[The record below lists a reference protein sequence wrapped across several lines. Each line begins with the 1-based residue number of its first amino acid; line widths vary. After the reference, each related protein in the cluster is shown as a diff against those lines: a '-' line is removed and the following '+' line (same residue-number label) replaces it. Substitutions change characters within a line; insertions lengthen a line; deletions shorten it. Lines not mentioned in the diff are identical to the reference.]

1 MLKRQDSVAE
11 YVDLRYDYYTMA
23 ENNKKNQ
30 NRKMQIDSLLDYPV
44 RKTNG
49 NSGTKR
55 SGASSAQKQN
65 AGRTAGKN
73 SGSAAGR
80 RSTSG
85 RSSAASGG
93 NSASAQRSGNAVR
106 RTGTAASSSRKTSA
120 SGTETEAQRR
130 ERLRRNRE
138 RQALRKK
145 RRKRKKIIRMALAVI
160 AVSALAAILITGGA
174 AIHRYR
180 VKKAEAEA
188 AAAAAE
194 EAARTLD
201 TFRASEVL
209 HLSFPTLTIKDSS
222 SAEDSSSDGTDTA
235 SVDADGDGIP
245 DETSGTDTT
254 ETADAAAGTS
264 SDSSAD
270 SSEEQALSV
279 SDFNQILSDLYE
291 QNYVLVDV
299 YSLAASGDSGFT
311 DGSVQVPKGKKPLII
326 SQMDCSYTAEDDG
339 KADSL
344 VLDSKSGKILCQYT
358 ETNENDG
365 STDSLTGAVDVI
377 PCLEN
382 FISQHPDFSYNGARG
397 IIGITG
403 YRGLFGY
410 TVEKDENVIAAPTV
424 TISPSTQNIT
434 YSEDDETQNSGDGS
448 GTTGTDTGTDGSG
461 TAGTG
466 TDESGQTGT
475 AYTDGTGTDAYG
487 TADNTYASATTDDT
501 ADGMFAFAYPDNPV
515 ITGILKNARTDRGL
529 ASVLAARQEGTVSEE
544 DTTAENTDTSGTG
557 GGTSGTAESKD
568 SSSESSSVSSVSS
581 SSSDSL
587 TNNEQVS
594 RNLQTCQAIISA
606 LRSSGWHFACNS
618 YDLTSYGSQYDIM
631 KNDVDQWE
639 DVFSS
644 ILGTTDIMLFP
655 KKTDIGDWG
664 VYTADNQKYSYLSS
678 LGFHYYFIENSGE
691 LTWAQVQPEYVRQG
705 IHEIDSYAD
714 YLEVLK

>member
-1 MLKRQDSVAE
+1 MVAE
-11 YVDLRYDYYTMA
+11 YVDMRYDYYTMA

-30 NRKMQIDSLLDYPV
+30 NRKMQIDSLLDYPI
-44 RKTNG
+44 RKTTG
-49 NSGTKR
+49 SSGKKR
-55 SGASSAQKQN
+55 SGPSSAQKQN
-65 AGRTAGKN
+65 AGRTTGK
-73 SGSAAGR
+73 
-80 RSTSG
+80 
-85 RSSAASGG
+85 
-93 NSASAQRSGNAVR
+93 RSGNAVR
-106 RTGTAASSSRKTSA
+106 RTGTTGSSSRKASA
-120 SGTETEAQRR
+120 GTETEAQRR

-145 RRKRKKIIRMALAVI
+145 RRKRKKIIRMALAVV

-180 VKKAEAEA
+180 VKKAEAAA

-201 TFRASEVL
+201 TFRAFDVL
-209 HLSFPTLTIKDSS
+209 HLSFPTLTIKDSDPEDES
-222 SAEDSSSDGTDTA
+222 SADGTEDGTA
-235 SVDADGDGIP
+235 DADGDGIP
-245 DETSGTDTT
+245 DETADTG
-254 ETADAAAGTS
+254 ETADEAAETS

-270 SSEEQALSV
+270 SSAEQALSV
-279 SDFNQILSDLYE
+279 NDFNQILSDLYE

-299 YSLAASGDSGFT
+299 YSLAASGDNGFT

-326 SQMDCSYTAEDDG
+326 SQTDCSYTTEDDG

-358 ETNENDG
+358 EKNENDG

-424 TISPSTQNIT
+424 TISPSTQNVT
-434 YSEDDETQNSGDGS
+434 YSEDDQTQNGGDGS
-448 GTTGTDTGTDGSG
+448 GNTDTGTGTDGSG
-461 TAGTG
+461 ITDTGTG
-466 TDESGQTGT
+466 TDESGTTDTDTGT
-475 AYTDGTGTDAYG
+475 DYTDGTGTDAYG
-487 TADNTYASATTDDT
+487 TADDTYASATTEDK

-515 ITGILKNARTDRGL
+515 ITGFLKNTGTDRGL
-529 ASVLAARQEGTVSEE
+529 ASVLTARKEGAASEE

-557 GGTSGTAESKD
+557 GGTSGTTESA
-568 SSSESSSVSSVSS
+568 ESSSVSSVSS

-594 RNLQTCQAIISA
+594 RNLQTCQSIISA
-606 LRSSGWHFACNS
+606 LRSSGWRFACNS

-631 KNDVDQWE
+631 KSDVDQWE

-664 VYTADNQKYSYLSS
+664 VYTADNQKYSYLNS

-691 LTWAQVQPEYVRQG
+691 LTWAQVQPGYVRQG

>member
-1 MLKRQDSVAE
+1 
-11 YVDLRYDYYTMA
+11 
-23 ENNKKNQ
+23 
-30 NRKMQIDSLLDYPV
+30 
-44 RKTNG
+44 
-49 NSGTKR
+49 
-55 SGASSAQKQN
+55 
-65 AGRTAGKN
+65 
-73 SGSAAGR
+73 
-80 RSTSG
+80 
-85 RSSAASGG
+85 
-93 NSASAQRSGNAVR
+93 
-106 RTGTAASSSRKTSA
+106 
-120 SGTETEAQRR
+120 
-130 ERLRRNRE
+130 
-138 RQALRKK
+138 
-145 RRKRKKIIRMALAVI
+145 MALAVV

-201 TFRASEVL
+201 TFRASDVL
-209 HLSFPTLTIKDSS
+209 HLSFPTLTIKDSDPEDES
-222 SAEDSSSDGTDTA
+222 SADGTEDGTA
-235 SVDADGDGIP
+235 DADGDGIP
-245 DETSGTDTT
+245 DETADTG
-254 ETADAAAGTS
+254 ETADDAAETS

-270 SSEEQALSV
+270 SSAEQALSV
-279 SDFNQILSDLYE
+279 NDFNQILSDLYE

-299 YSLAASGDSGFT
+299 YSLAASGDNGFT

-326 SQMDCSYTAEDDG
+326 SQTDCSYTTEDDG

-358 ETNENDG
+358 EKNENDG

-424 TISPSTQNIT
+424 TISPSTQNVT
-434 YSEDDETQNSGDGS
+434 YSEDDQTQNGGDGS
-448 GTTGTDTGTDGSG
+448 GNTDTGTGTDGSG
-461 TAGTG
+461 TTDTGTG
-466 TDESGQTGT
+466 TDESGTTDTDTGMD
-475 AYTDGTGTDAYG
+475 YTDGTGTDAYG
-487 TADNTYASATTDDT
+487 TADDTYASATTEDK

-515 ITGILKNARTDRGL
+515 ITGFLKNTGTDRGL
-529 ASVLAARQEGTVSEE
+529 ASVLTAGQEGAASEE

-557 GGTSGTAESKD
+557 GGTSGTTESA
-568 SSSESSSVSSVSS
+568 ESSSVSSVSS

-594 RNLQTCQAIISA
+594 RNLQTCQSIISA
-606 LRSSGWHFACNS
+606 LRSSGWRFACNS

-631 KNDVDQWE
+631 KSDVDQWE

-664 VYTADNQKYSYLSS
+664 VYTADNQKYSYLNS

-691 LTWAQVQPEYVRQG
+691 LTWAQVQPGYVRQG

>member
-1 MLKRQDSVAE
+1 
-11 YVDLRYDYYTMA
+11 
-23 ENNKKNQ
+23 
-30 NRKMQIDSLLDYPV
+30 
-44 RKTNG
+44 
-49 NSGTKR
+49 
-55 SGASSAQKQN
+55 
-65 AGRTAGKN
+65 
-73 SGSAAGR
+73 
-80 RSTSG
+80 
-85 RSSAASGG
+85 
-93 NSASAQRSGNAVR
+93 
-106 RTGTAASSSRKTSA
+106 
-120 SGTETEAQRR
+120 
-130 ERLRRNRE
+130 
-138 RQALRKK
+138 
-145 RRKRKKIIRMALAVI
+145 MALAVV

-180 VKKAEAEA
+180 VKKTEAEA

-201 TFRASEVL
+201 TFRASDVL
-209 HLSFPTLTIKDSS
+209 HLSFPTLTIKDSDPEDES
-222 SAEDSSSDGTDTA
+222 SADGTEDGTA
-235 SVDADGDGIP
+235 DADGDGIP
-245 DETSGTDTT
+245 DETADTG
-254 ETADAAAGTS
+254 ETADEAAETS

-270 SSEEQALSV
+270 SSAEQALSV
-279 SDFNQILSDLYE
+279 NDFNQILSDLYE

-299 YSLAASGDSGFT
+299 NYVLVDVYSLAASGDNGFT

-326 SQMDCSYTAEDDG
+326 SQTDCSYTTEDDG

-358 ETNENDG
+358 EKNENDG

-424 TISPSTQNIT
+424 TISPSTQNVT
-434 YSEDDETQNSGDGS
+434 YSEDDQTQNGGDGS
-448 GTTGTDTGTDGSG
+448 GTTDTGTGTDGSG
-461 TAGTG
+461 ITDTGTG
-466 TDESGQTGT
+466 TDESGTTDTDTGT
-475 AYTDGTGTDAYG
+475 DYTDGTGTDAYG
-487 TADNTYASATTDDT
+487 TADDTYASATTEDK

-515 ITGILKNARTDRGL
+515 ITGFLKNTGTDRGL
-529 ASVLAARQEGTVSEE
+529 ASVLTARKEGAASEE

-557 GGTSGTAESKD
+557 GGTSGTTESA
-568 SSSESSSVSSVSS
+568 ESSSVSSVSS

-594 RNLQTCQAIISA
+594 RNLQTCQSIISA
-606 LRSSGWHFACNS
+606 LRSSGWRFACNS

-631 KNDVDQWE
+631 KSDVDQWE

-664 VYTADNQKYSYLSS
+664 VYTADNQKYSYLNS

-691 LTWAQVQPEYVRQG
+691 LTWAQVQPGYVRQG

>member
-1 MLKRQDSVAE
+1 
-11 YVDLRYDYYTMA
+11 
-23 ENNKKNQ
+23 
-30 NRKMQIDSLLDYPV
+30 
-44 RKTNG
+44 
-49 NSGTKR
+49 
-55 SGASSAQKQN
+55 
-65 AGRTAGKN
+65 
-73 SGSAAGR
+73 
-80 RSTSG
+80 
-85 RSSAASGG
+85 
-93 NSASAQRSGNAVR
+93 
-106 RTGTAASSSRKTSA
+106 
-120 SGTETEAQRR
+120 
-130 ERLRRNRE
+130 
-138 RQALRKK
+138 
-145 RRKRKKIIRMALAVI
+145 MALAVV

-180 VKKAEAEA
+180 VKKAEAAA

-201 TFRASEVL
+201 TFRASDVL
-209 HLSFPTLTIKDSS
+209 HLSFPTLTIKDSDPEDES
-222 SAEDSSSDGTDTA
+222 SADGTEDGTA
-235 SVDADGDGIP
+235 DADGDGIP
-245 DETSGTDTT
+245 DETADTG
-254 ETADAAAGTS
+254 ETADDAAETS
-264 SDSSAD
+264 SSSSAD
-270 SSEEQALSV
+270 SSAEQALSV
-279 SDFNQILSDLYE
+279 NDFNQILSDLYE

-299 YSLAASGDSGFT
+299 YSLAASGDNGFT

-326 SQMDCSYTAEDDG
+326 SQTDCSYTTEDDG

-424 TISPSTQNIT
+424 TISPSTQNVT
-434 YSEDDETQNSGDGS
+434 YSEDDQTQNGGDGS
-448 GTTGTDTGTDGSG
+448 GTTDTGTGTDGSG
-461 TAGTG
+461 ITDTGTG
-466 TDESGQTGT
+466 TDESGTTDTDTGT
-475 AYTDGTGTDAYG
+475 DYTDGTGTDAYG
-487 TADNTYASATTDDT
+487 TADDTYASATTEDK

-515 ITGILKNARTDRGL
+515 ITGFLKNTGTDREL
-529 ASVLAARQEGTVSEE
+529 ASVLTAGQEAAASEE

-557 GGTSGTAESKD
+557 GGTSGTAESTD
-568 SSSESSSVSSVSS
+568 SRSESSSVSSVSS

-594 RNLQTCQAIISA
+594 RNLQTCQSIISA
-606 LRSSGWHFACNS
+606 LRSSGWRFACNS

-631 KNDVDQWE
+631 KSDVDQWE

-664 VYTADNQKYSYLSS
+664 VYTADNQKYSYLNS

-691 LTWAQVQPEYVRQG
+691 LTWAQVQPGYVRQG

>member
-1 MLKRQDSVAE
+1 MVAE
-11 YVDLRYDYYTMA
+11 YVDMRYDYYTMA

-30 NRKMQIDSLLDYPV
+30 NRKMQIDSLLDYPI
-44 RKTNG
+44 RKTTG
-49 NSGTKR
+49 SSGKKR
-55 SGASSAQKQN
+55 SGSSSAQKQN
-65 AGRTAGKN
+65 AGRTTGK
-73 SGSAAGR
+73 
-80 RSTSG
+80 
-85 RSSAASGG
+85 
-93 NSASAQRSGNAVR
+93 RSGNAVR
-106 RTGTAASSSRKTSA
+106 RTGTTGSSSRKTSA
-120 SGTETEAQRR
+120 GTETEAQRR

-145 RRKRKKIIRMALAVI
+145 RRKRKKIIRMALAVV

-201 TFRASEVL
+201 TFRASDVL
-209 HLSFPTLTIKDSS
+209 HLSFPTLTIKDSDPEDES
-222 SAEDSSSDGTDTA
+222 SADGTEDGTA
-235 SVDADGDGIP
+235 DADGDGIP
-245 DETSGTDTT
+245 DETADTG
-254 ETADAAAGTS
+254 ETADDAAETS

-270 SSEEQALSV
+270 SSAEQALSV
-279 SDFNQILSDLYE
+279 NDFNQILSDLYE

-299 YSLAASGDSGFT
+299 YSLAASGDNGFT

-326 SQMDCSYTAEDDG
+326 SQTDCSYTTEDDG

-358 ETNENDG
+358 EKNENDG

-424 TISPSTQNIT
+424 TISPSTQNVT
-434 YSEDDETQNSGDGS
+434 YSEDDQTQNGGDGS
-448 GTTGTDTGTDGSG
+448 GTTDT
-461 TAGTG
+461 GTG
-466 TDESGQTGT
+466 TDESGTTDTGT
-475 AYTDGTGTDAYG
+475 GTDESGTTDTDTGTDYTDGTGTDAYG
-487 TADNTYASATTDDT
+487 TADDTYASATTEDK

-515 ITGILKNARTDRGL
+515 ITGFLKNTGTDRGL
-529 ASVLAARQEGTVSEE
+529 ASVLTAGQEGAASEE

-557 GGTSGTAESKD
+557 GGTSGTTESA
-568 SSSESSSVSSVSS
+568 ESSSVSSVSS

-594 RNLQTCQAIISA
+594 RNLQTCQSIISA
-606 LRSSGWHFACNS
+606 LRSSGWRFACNS

-631 KNDVDQWE
+631 KSDVDQWE

-664 VYTADNQKYSYLSS
+664 VYTADNQKYSYLNS

-691 LTWAQVQPEYVRQG
+691 LTWAQVQPGYVRQG

>member
-1 MLKRQDSVAE
+1 
-11 YVDLRYDYYTMA
+11 
-23 ENNKKNQ
+23 
-30 NRKMQIDSLLDYPV
+30 
-44 RKTNG
+44 
-49 NSGTKR
+49 
-55 SGASSAQKQN
+55 
-65 AGRTAGKN
+65 
-73 SGSAAGR
+73 
-80 RSTSG
+80 
-85 RSSAASGG
+85 
-93 NSASAQRSGNAVR
+93 
-106 RTGTAASSSRKTSA
+106 
-120 SGTETEAQRR
+120 
-130 ERLRRNRE
+130 
-138 RQALRKK
+138 
-145 RRKRKKIIRMALAVI
+145 MALAVV

-180 VKKAEAEA
+180 VKKAEAAA

-201 TFRASEVL
+201 TFRASDVL
-209 HLSFPTLTIKDSS
+209 HLSFPTLTIKDSDPEDES
-222 SAEDSSSDGTDTA
+222 SADGTEDGTA
-235 SVDADGDGIP
+235 DADGDGIP
-245 DETSGTDTT
+245 DETADTG
-254 ETADAAAGTS
+254 ETADDAAETS
-264 SDSSAD
+264 SSSSAD
-270 SSEEQALSV
+270 SSAEQALSV
-279 SDFNQILSDLYE
+279 NDFNQILSDLYE

-299 YSLAASGDSGFT
+299 YSLAASGDNGFT

-326 SQMDCSYTAEDDG
+326 SQTDCSYTTEDDG

-358 ETNENDG
+358 EKNENDG

-424 TISPSTQNIT
+424 TISPSTQNVT
-434 YSEDDETQNSGDGS
+434 YSEDDQTQNGGDGS
-448 GTTGTDTGTDGSG
+448 GTTDTGTGTDGSG
-461 TAGTG
+461 ITDTGTG
-466 TDESGQTGT
+466 TDESGTTDTDTGT
-475 AYTDGTGTDAYG
+475 DYTDGTGTDAYG
-487 TADNTYASATTDDT
+487 TADDTYASATTEDK

-515 ITGILKNARTDRGL
+515 ITGFLKNTGTDRGL
-529 ASVLAARQEGTVSEE
+529 ASVLTAGQEGAASEE

-557 GGTSGTAESKD
+557 GGTSGTAESTD
-568 SSSESSSVSSVSS
+568 SRSESSSVSSVSS

-594 RNLQTCQAIISA
+594 WNLQTCQSIISA
-606 LRSSGWHFACNS
+606 LRSSGWRFACNS

-631 KNDVDQWE
+631 KSDVDQWE

-655 KKTDIGDWG
+655 KKKDIGDWG
-664 VYTADNQKYSYLSS
+664 VYTADNQKYSYLNS

-691 LTWAQVQPEYVRQG
+691 LTWAQVQPGYVRQG

>member
-1 MLKRQDSVAE
+1 
-11 YVDLRYDYYTMA
+11 
-23 ENNKKNQ
+23 
-30 NRKMQIDSLLDYPV
+30 
-44 RKTNG
+44 
-49 NSGTKR
+49 
-55 SGASSAQKQN
+55 
-65 AGRTAGKN
+65 
-73 SGSAAGR
+73 
-80 RSTSG
+80 
-85 RSSAASGG
+85 
-93 NSASAQRSGNAVR
+93 
-106 RTGTAASSSRKTSA
+106 
-120 SGTETEAQRR
+120 
-130 ERLRRNRE
+130 
-138 RQALRKK
+138 
-145 RRKRKKIIRMALAVI
+145 MALAVV

-180 VKKAEAEA
+180 VKKAEAAA

-201 TFRASEVL
+201 TFRASDVL
-209 HLSFPTLTIKDSS
+209 HLSFPTLTIKDSDPEDES
-222 SAEDSSSDGTDTA
+222 SADGTEDGTA
-235 SVDADGDGIP
+235 DADGDGIP
-245 DETSGTDTT
+245 DETADTG
-254 ETADAAAGTS
+254 ETADDAAETS
-264 SDSSAD
+264 SSSSAD
-270 SSEEQALSV
+270 SSAEQALSV
-279 SDFNQILSDLYE
+279 NDFNQILSDLYE

-299 YSLAASGDSGFT
+299 YSLAASGDNGFT

-326 SQMDCSYTAEDDG
+326 SQTDCSYTTEDDG

-358 ETNENDG
+358 EKNENDG

-424 TISPSTQNIT
+424 TISPSTQNVT
-434 YSEDDETQNSGDGS
+434 YSEDDQTQNGGDGS
-448 GTTGTDTGTDGSG
+448 GTTDTGTGTDGSG
-461 TAGTG
+461 ITDTGTG
-466 TDESGQTGT
+466 TDESGTTDTDTGT
-475 AYTDGTGTDAYG
+475 DYTDGTGTDAYG
-487 TADNTYASATTDDT
+487 TADDTYASATTEDK

-515 ITGILKNARTDRGL
+515 ITGFLKNTGTDREL
-529 ASVLAARQEGTVSEE
+529 ASVLTAGQEAAASEE

-557 GGTSGTAESKD
+557 GGTSGTTESA
-568 SSSESSSVSSVSS
+568 ESSSVSSVSS

-594 RNLQTCQAIISA
+594 RNLQTCQSIISA
-606 LRSSGWHFACNS
+606 LRSSGWRFACNS

-631 KNDVDQWE
+631 KSDVDQWE

-664 VYTADNQKYSYLSS
+664 VYTADNQKYSYLNS

-691 LTWAQVQPEYVRQG
+691 LTWAQVQPGYVRQG

>member
-1 MLKRQDSVAE
+1 
-11 YVDLRYDYYTMA
+11 
-23 ENNKKNQ
+23 
-30 NRKMQIDSLLDYPV
+30 
-44 RKTNG
+44 
-49 NSGTKR
+49 
-55 SGASSAQKQN
+55 
-65 AGRTAGKN
+65 
-73 SGSAAGR
+73 
-80 RSTSG
+80 
-85 RSSAASGG
+85 
-93 NSASAQRSGNAVR
+93 
-106 RTGTAASSSRKTSA
+106 
-120 SGTETEAQRR
+120 
-130 ERLRRNRE
+130 
-138 RQALRKK
+138 
-145 RRKRKKIIRMALAVI
+145 MALAVV

-180 VKKAEAEA
+180 VKKAEAAA

-201 TFRASEVL
+201 TFRASDVL
-209 HLSFPTLTIKDSS
+209 HLSFPTLTIKDSDPEDES
-222 SAEDSSSDGTDTA
+222 SADGTEDGTA
-235 SVDADGDGIP
+235 DADGDGIP
-245 DETSGTDTT
+245 DETADTG
-254 ETADAAAGTS
+254 ETADDAAETS

-270 SSEEQALSV
+270 SSAEQALSV
-279 SDFNQILSDLYE
+279 NDFNQILSDLYE

-299 YSLAASGDSGFT
+299 YSLAASGDNGFT

-326 SQMDCSYTAEDDG
+326 SQTDCSYTTEDDG

-358 ETNENDG
+358 EKNENDG

-424 TISPSTQNIT
+424 TISPSTQNVT
-434 YSEDDETQNSGDGS
+434 YSEDDQTQNGGDGS
-448 GTTGTDTGTDGSG
+448 GTTDTGTGTDGSG
-461 TAGTG
+461 ITDTGTG
-466 TDESGQTGT
+466 TDESGTTDTDTGT
-475 AYTDGTGTDAYG
+475 DYTDGTGTDAYG
-487 TADNTYASATTDDT
+487 TADDTYASATTEDK

-515 ITGILKNARTDRGL
+515 ITGFLKNTGTDRGL
-529 ASVLAARQEGTVSEE
+529 ASVLTARKEGAASEE

-557 GGTSGTAESKD
+557 GDTSGTTESA
-568 SSSESSSVSSVSS
+568 ESSSVSSVSS

-594 RNLQTCQAIISA
+594 RNLQTCQSIISA
-606 LRSSGWHFACNS
+606 LRSSGWRFACNS

-631 KNDVDQWE
+631 KSDVDQWE

-664 VYTADNQKYSYLSS
+664 VYTADNQKYSYLNS

-691 LTWAQVQPEYVRQG
+691 LTWAQVQPGYVRQG